1 MKIIWELW
9 QYWIELEMSTADT
22 ADKTD
27 SPPVASNEDIAND
40 VIYEKYKDLVM
51 KSNANSMFIVIKSMF
66 YS

>member
-1 MKIIWELW
+1 
-9 QYWIELEMSTADT
+9 MSTADT